1 MRGAFPLVAT
11 GLLLLMSLSAI
22 FVLPVEPIAEN
33 SDDSLSREQA
43 RALEELPAS
52 TKVSGRY
59 GSTWGWAVQA
69 GGSDRDAG
77 NGIAVDSSGNAYIAG
92 HFLGNATFGSTKL
105 TSSGD
110 YDIFVAKLTS
120 SGYWEWAVKAG
131 GSGHDIGNGIAVDS
145 KGNAYVT
152 GYFSENATF
161 GSTSLVSSGAL
172 DDDDIFVAKLS
183 SSGSWQWTVKAG
195 GSHSD
200 IGNGIAVD
208 SSGNAYVT
216 GYFYGTANFGSTS
229 LVSSGYYDI
238 FIAKLSSSGSWQWAV
253 KAGGSDSGWGNG
265 IAVDSS
271 GNAYITGHFLG
282 NATFGSTSLVSSGY
296 ADIFIAKLS
305 SSGSWQWAVKA
316 GGSNSG
322 WGIGIA
328 VDSSGSAY
336 VTGYFY
342 GTANFG
348 STSLESSGYADI
360 FIAKLSSSGS
370 WQWAVKAGGSSQD
383 FVSGIAIDS
392 SDNAYVTGSFDEIA
406 TFGNTS
412 LVTTSNLTYGIFLA
426 KLSSSGSWQWAINPP
441 SYGTG
446 NGIAID
452 SSDNPYV
459 IGTFYSFVTLDSTR
473 LINSGNYDIFIA
485 IHQDRDGD
493 GILDEGD
500 YCPDGA
506 IGWKSNM
513 TSDYD
518 ADGCQ
523 DSGEDD
529 DDDND
534 RIVDSSDSCLS
545 GTYGW
550 TSSRITDHDNDGCKD
565 NGQDDD
571 DDDDGIVD
579 SSDSC
584 RKGVLEWFPSL
595 STDYD
600 SDGCQDSSEDDD
612 DDDDGITDTDDACEK
627 GDLGWISN
635 PSTDHDG
642 DGCQDSG
649 EDDDDDNDGLTDD
662 LDHCSSG
669 KSSWNSRT
677 STDHDSDGCQDLD
690 EDLDDDN
697 DLVEDLLDL
706 CPYGQLGWLSS
717 KSTDLDSDGCQDSS
731 EDVDDDNDGV
741 LDAIE
746 IEEGSDPLD
755 ASSKPVDSFS
765 VVIGNIELSTWDL
778 MGIVIASLTS
788 GFLAFA
794 FVTRKGRYEALS
806 SKINDAQESSFSK
819 LEQKLE
825 LASFFRLLSP
835 RQSIK
840 LESLFD
846 ARKENLEAGKT
857 SYHPST
863 QTQGVIGDDEYGE

>member
-1 MRGAFPLVAT
+1 MRGAFPLVAA

-22 FVLPVEPIAEN
+22 FVIPVEPIAES

-59 GSTWGWAVQA
+59 GSTWGWAVKA
-69 GGSDRDAG
+69 GGSDHDTG
-77 NGIAVDSSGNAYIAG
+77 NGIAVDSSGNAYITG
-92 HFLGNATFGSTKL
+92 YFLETATFGFTSL
-105 TSSGD
+105 VSSGS
-110 YDIFVAKLTS
+110 YDIFIAKLTS
-120 SGYWEWAVKAG
+120 SGYWEWAIKAG
-131 GSGHDIGNGIAVDS
+131 GSDSDIGNGIAVDS
-145 KGNAYVT
+145 SGNAYIT
-152 GYFSENATF
+152 GYFSETATF
-161 GSTSLVSSGAL
+161 GSTSLVSSGNY
-172 DDDDIFVAKLS
+172 DIFVAKLS

-195 GSHSD
+195 GSDSD

-216 GYFYGTANFGSTS
+216 GSFLETATFGSTS
-229 LVSSGYYDI
+229 LVSSGGTDIFIVKLSSSGSWQWVIRVGNSGYDYVNAIAVDSSGNTYVSGDFTGTTTFGSTSLVSSGNYDI

-253 KAGGSDSGWGNG
+253 KAGGSGIDRGVG

-271 GNAYITGHFLG
+271 GNAYITGHFLE
-282 NATFGSTSLVSSGY
+282 NATFGSTNLT
-296 ADIFIAKLS
+296 
-305 SSGSWQWAVKA
+305 
-316 GGSNSG
+316 NSG
-322 WGIGIA
+322 G
-328 VDSSGSAY
+328 
-336 VTGYFY
+336 
-342 GTANFG
+342 N
-348 STSLESSGYADI
+348 DI

-383 FVSGIAIDS
+383 FGGGIAIDS
-392 SDNAYVTGSFDEIA
+392 SDNAYVIGYFIGTA

-452 SSDNPYV
+452 SSDNPYI
-459 IGTFYSFVTLDSTR
+459 IGTFYSFVTLGSTR
-473 LINSGNYDIFIA
+473 LINSANYDIFIA

-534 RIVDSSDSCLS
+534 GIVDSSDSCPKGDLV
-545 GTYGW
+545 W
-550 TSSRITDHDNDGCKD
+550 ISSFSTDYDSDGCQD
-565 NGQDDD
+565 SDEDDD

-584 RKGVLEWFPSL
+584 LKGDLEWIPSL
-595 STDYD
+595 LTDYD
-600 SDGCQDSSEDDD
+600 FDGCQDSSEDED
-612 DDDDGITDTDDACEK
+612 DDDDGITDADDACEK

-697 DLVEDLLDL
+697 DLVDDLLDM
-706 CPYGQLGWLSS
+706 CPHGQLGWLSS
-717 KSTDLDSDGCQDSS
+717 KSTDFDSDGCQDSS
-731 EDVDDDNDGV
+731 EDVDDDDDGV

-794 FVTRKGRYEALS
+794 FVTRKGRYKALS

-846 ARKENLEAGKT
+846 ARKENLGAGKT

-863 QTQGVIGDDEYGE
+863 QAQGVIGDDEYGE

>member
-1 MRGAFPLVAT
+1 MRGAFPSIAA

-22 FVLPVEPIAEN
+22 FVLPVEPIAE
-33 SDDSLSREQA
+33 SSEDSLSREQA

-59 GSTWGWAVQA
+59 GSTWGWAVKA
-69 GGSDRDAG
+69 GGSDHDTG
-77 NGIAVDSSGNAYIAG
+77 NGIAVDSSGNAYITG
-92 HFLGNATFGSTKL
+92 YFLETATFGFTSL
-105 TSSGD
+105 VSSGSS
-110 YDIFVAKLTS
+110 DIFIAKLTS
-120 SGYWEWAVKAG
+120 SGYWEWAIKAG
-131 GSGHDIGNGIAVDS
+131 GSDSDIGNGIAVDS

-152 GYFSENATF
+152 GYFSETATF
-161 GSTSLVSSGAL
+161 GSTSLVSSGNY
-172 DDDDIFVAKLS
+172 DIFVAKLS

-195 GSHSD
+195 GSDSD

-208 SSGNAYVT
+208 SSGNTYVSGDFT
-216 GYFYGTANFGSTS
+216 GTTTFDSTS
-229 LVSSGYYDI
+229 LVSSGNYDI

-253 KAGGSDSGWGNG
+253 KAGGSGIDRGVG

-271 GNAYITGHFLG
+271 GNAYITGHFLK
-282 NATFGSTSLVSSGY
+282 NATFGSINLT
-296 ADIFIAKLS
+296 
-305 SSGSWQWAVKA
+305 
-316 GGSNSG
+316 NSG
-322 WGIGIA
+322 G
-328 VDSSGSAY
+328 
-336 VTGYFY
+336 
-342 GTANFG
+342 N
-348 STSLESSGYADI
+348 DI

-383 FVSGIAIDS
+383 FGGGIAIDS
-392 SDNAYVTGSFDEIA
+392 SDNAYVIGYFIGTA

-441 SYGTG
+441 SYGSG

-459 IGTFYSFVTLDSTR
+459 IGNFYSFVTFGSTR
-473 LINSGNYDIFIA
+473 LINSANYDIFIA

-534 RIVDSSDSCLS
+534 GIVDSSDSCLG

-550 TSSRITDHDNDGCKD
+550 TSSPNTDYDNDGCID

-579 SSDSC
+579 SIDSC
-584 RKGVLEWFPSL
+584 PKGDLEWIPSL

-600 SDGCQDSSEDDD
+600 SDGCRDSSEDDD

-697 DLVEDLLDL
+697 DLVDDLLDM
-706 CPYGQLGWLSS
+706 CPHGQLGWLSS
-717 KSTDLDSDGCQDSS
+717 KSTDFDSDGCQDSS

-846 ARKENLEAGKT
+846 ARKENFGAGKT

-863 QTQGVIGDDEYGE
+863 QAQGVIDDDEYGE

>member
-216 GYFYGTANFGSTS
+216 GNFYET
-229 LVSSGYYDI
+229 
-238 FIAKLSSSGSWQWAV
+238 
-253 KAGGSDSGWGNG
+253 
-265 IAVDSS
+265 
-271 GNAYITGHFLG
+271 
-282 NATFGSTSLVSSGY
+282 ATFGSTSLV
-296 ADIFIAKLS
+296 
-305 SSGSWQWAVKA
+305 
-316 GGSNSG
+316 
-322 WGIGIA
+322 
-328 VDSSGSAY
+328 
-336 VTGYFY
+336 
-342 GTANFG
+342 
-348 STSLESSGYADI
+348 SSGYADI

-392 SDNAYVTGSFDEIA
+392 SDNAYITGSFDEIA

-863 QTQGVIGDDEYGE
+863 QAQGVIGDDEYGE

>member
-1 MRGAFPLVAT
+1 MRGAFPSIAA

-22 FVLPVEPIAEN
+22 FVLPVEPIAE
-33 SDDSLSREQA
+33 SSEDSLSREQA

-59 GSTWGWAVQA
+59 GSTWGWAVKA
-69 GGSDRDAG
+69 GGSDHDTG
-77 NGIAVDSSGNAYIAG
+77 NGIAVDSSGNAYITG
-92 HFLGNATFGSTKL
+92 YFLETATFGFTSL
-105 TSSGD
+105 VSSGSS
-110 YDIFVAKLTS
+110 DIFIAKLTS
-120 SGYWEWAVKAG
+120 SGYWEWAIKAG
-131 GSGHDIGNGIAVDS
+131 GSDSDIGNGIAVDS

-152 GYFSENATF
+152 GYFSETATF
-161 GSTSLVSSGAL
+161 GSTSLVSSGNY
-172 DDDDIFVAKLS
+172 DIFVAKLS

-195 GSHSD
+195 GSDSD

-208 SSGNAYVT
+208 SSGNTYVSGDFT
-216 GYFYGTANFGSTS
+216 GTTTFDSTS
-229 LVSSGYYDI
+229 LVSSGNYDI

-253 KAGGSDSGWGNG
+253 KAGGSGIDRGVG

-271 GNAYITGHFLG
+271 GNAYITGHFLK
-282 NATFGSTSLVSSGY
+282 NATFGSINLT
-296 ADIFIAKLS
+296 
-305 SSGSWQWAVKA
+305 
-316 GGSNSG
+316 NSG
-322 WGIGIA
+322 G
-328 VDSSGSAY
+328 
-336 VTGYFY
+336 
-342 GTANFG
+342 N
-348 STSLESSGYADI
+348 DI

-383 FVSGIAIDS
+383 FGGGIAIDS
-392 SDNAYVTGSFDEIA
+392 SDNAYVIGYFIGTA

-441 SYGTG
+441 SYGSG

-459 IGTFYSFVTLDSTR
+459 IGNFYSFVAFGSHR
-473 LINSGNYDIFIA
+473 LINSANYDIFIA

-534 RIVDSSDSCLS
+534 GIVDSSDSCLG

-550 TSSRITDHDNDGCKD
+550 TSSPNTDYDNDGCID

-579 SSDSC
+579 SIDSC
-584 RKGVLEWFPSL
+584 PKGDLEWIPSL

-600 SDGCQDSSEDDD
+600 SDGCRDSSEDDD

-697 DLVEDLLDL
+697 DLVDDLLDM
-706 CPYGQLGWLSS
+706 CPHGQLGWLSS
-717 KSTDLDSDGCQDSS
+717 KSTDFDSDGCQDSS

-846 ARKENLEAGKT
+846 ARKENFGAGKT

-863 QTQGVIGDDEYGE
+863 QAQGVIDDDEYGE